1 MMTENVQALVT
12 YRLEQA
18 DESISETLIIY
29 NQFSMPL
36 TIPV

>member
-18 DESISETLIIY
+18 DESLEAARILLNTKRYEILSK
-29 NQFSMPL
+29 
-36 TIPV
+36 